1 MACAAFW
8 ISSQT
13 ATKQDIDRT
22 KGEGSLTGRSGAE
35 AYADNFGDGTQSNDL
50 DDLADGSHLRYAR
63 IRRGL
68 SVAVS
73 ERQRNGRWANL
84 AAASRDTSVDAVL
97 PGIGI
102 GGSAPFLPPPIFQE
116 LNYYS
121 IIEAHEGDAAFVL
134 LYSVIGLLFRLAFCV
149 SPGALFRLG
158 PRVRTPSPAPGFQ

>member
-35 AYADNFGDGTQSNDL
+35 AYAENFGDGTQSNDL
-50 DDLADGSHLRYAR
+50 DDLADGSHLRDAR

-73 ERQRNGRWANL
+73 ERQRNGRWAQPCRHQPGHRCRRGSAGHWNWRVGTFP
-84 AAASRDTSVDAVL
+84 AAADI
-97 PGIGI
+97 PGI
-102 GGSAPFLPPPIFQE
+102 E
-116 LNYYS
+116 
-121 IIEAHEGDAAFVL
+121 
-134 LYSVIGLLFRLAFCV
+134 LLFYY
-149 SPGALFRLG
+149 
-158 PRVRTPSPAPGFQ
+158 